1 MMKIR
6 VSTSYKVFN
15 VFNHIFLFGLA
26 FLCVIPILNVL
37 AMSLSSSLAIQ
48 MGRVSLWPVEINF
61 TAYGYLIRNEKFWQ
75 AMGITLQRILL
86 GGTLNMFLTVA
97 VAYPLSK
104 SSDAFPGRTAYAWYF
119 LFTILFSGGLIPG
132 FLIVKYTGLINT
144 IWALVVPGGVQ
155 VFNIILLLNFF
166 RQLPKEMEE
175 AAFIDGC
182 GHWRMLFRIYLPTS
196 MAALATITLFTIVGH
211 WNEWFAAIIFMRRTE
226 MYPLQT
232 YLQSVVI
239 SSTFKVTN
247 PADAEILRKLS
258 NRTISSA
265 QIFIGMVPILL
276 VYPFVQKYF
285 VKGIVLG
292 SVKG

>member
-1 MMKIR
+1 MKIKT
-6 VSTSYKVFN
+6 STGYRIFN
-15 VFNHIFLFGLA
+15 VANHVFLIGLA
-26 FLCVIPILNVL
+26 FLCMIPILNVL
-37 AMSLSSSLAIQ
+37 AMSLSSSMAIQ
-48 MGRVSLWPVEINF
+48 LGRVSLWPVETNF
-61 TAYGYLIRNEKFWQ
+61 IAYKYLIQNSSFWQ
-75 AMGITLQRILL
+75 AMGITVQRIIL
-86 GGTLNMFLTVA
+86 GGSLNMFLTVA

-104 SSDAFPGRTAYAWYF
+104 SSESFPARTAYAWYF
-119 LFTILFSGGLIPG
+119 LVTILFSGGLIPG
-132 FLIVKYTGLINT
+132 FLVVKYTGLINS
-144 IWALVVPGGVQ
+144 IWALVIPGGVQ

-196 MAALATITLFTIVGH
+196 MAALATISLFTIVGH
-211 WNEWFAAIIFMRRTE
+211 WNEWFAAIIYMRRTE

-239 SSTFKVTN
+239 SSTFKVTD
-247 PADAEILRKLS
+247 PSDAEILRKLS

-265 QIFIGMVPILL
+265 QIFIGMAPILM